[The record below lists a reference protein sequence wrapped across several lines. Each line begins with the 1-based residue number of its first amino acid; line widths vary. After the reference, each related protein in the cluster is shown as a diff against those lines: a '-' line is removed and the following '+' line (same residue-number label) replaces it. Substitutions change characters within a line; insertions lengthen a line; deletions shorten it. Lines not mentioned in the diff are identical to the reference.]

1 MSKFKL
7 EILTPDGEIFNGDVS
22 SVTLPGEEG
31 EFGVLPEHASLM
43 TQLKTG
49 VVDIELEDKKTES
62 ILIDW
67 GFAQVDEKKVIVLAK
82 GAVAIR
88 GSNESEISKALE
100 NAKKLLEEVAD
111 SNTAIASVSSKLES
125 AAKSILK

>member
-1 MSKFKL
+1 MSKLKL
-7 EILTPDGEIFNGDVS
+7 EIITPNGEIFNGEVS
-22 SVTLPGEEG
+22 SVSLPGEEG

-49 VVDIELEDKKTES
+49 IIEIEKDDKNTES

-67 GFAQVDEKKVIVLAK
+67 GFVQVDEEKVVVLAK

-88 GSNESEISKALE
+88 GKNESEITKALDK
-100 NAKKLLEEVAD
+100 AKELLESVAD
-111 SNTAIASVSSKLES
+111 SNTAIASVTSRLES
-125 AAKSILK
+125 AAKSLV